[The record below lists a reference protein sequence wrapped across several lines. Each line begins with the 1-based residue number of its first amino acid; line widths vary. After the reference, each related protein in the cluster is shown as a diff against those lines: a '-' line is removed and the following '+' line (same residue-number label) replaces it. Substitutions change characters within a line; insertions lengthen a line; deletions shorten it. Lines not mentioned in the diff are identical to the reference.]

1 MGGDSNVIKV
11 TLKLAVC
18 VLACVLSA
26 PGRPAAQSSV
36 GGDKEVDFAQL
47 PLGETRVEIQGVDE
61 LFAYLSF
68 AYNVPIGLEVA
79 QDEDLMATYRLNSKK
94 GKLSDLLTQFV
105 TEHDRYAWRIEDG
118 VVSVFPKDGHRDQ
131 LLRNLLTTEVS
142 NFSVKEKTTC
152 VTFAQSLLNTPE
164 VRKTLEG
171 HGLTF
176 DTGRFGGFYIQQLG
190 QRFSLN
196 FSEAPLK
203 SILDKVIKESPAA
216 RFWVIGRDRA
226 MQKLSLR
233 VTAKLEDTP
242 KPPVEPNSAHQNL
255 H

>member
-1 MGGDSNVIKV
+1 M

-18 VLACVLSA
+18 VLACILGA
-26 PGRPAAQSSV
+26 PGRSAAQSSG
-36 GGDKEVDFAQL
+36 GGDKGVDFARM
-47 PLGETRVEIQGVDE
+47 PPGETRIEIQGVDE

-79 QDEDLMATYRLNSKK
+79 QDEDLSATYRLDSRK

-105 TEHDRYAWRIEDG
+105 AEHDRYAWRIDG
-118 VVSVFPKDGHRDQ
+118 GIVSVFPKDDHRDP
-131 LLRNLLTTEVS
+131 LLRALLATEIN

-171 HGLTF
+171 YGLTF

-226 MQKLSLR
+226 TQKLSLR
-233 VTAKLEDTP
+233 VTAKPD
-242 KPPVEPNSAHQNL
+242 
-255 H
+255 

>member
-1 MGGDSNVIKV
+1 MKL

-26 PGRPAAQSSV
+26 PGHPAAQSSV
-36 GGDKEVDFAQL
+36 GGDKGVDFAQL
-47 PLGETRVEIQGVDE
+47 PLGETQVEIQGVDE

-68 AYNVPIGLEVA
+68 TYNVPIGLEVA
-79 QDEDLMATYRLNSKK
+79 QDEDVRATYRLNFKK

-105 TEHDRYAWRIEDG
+105 TEHNRYAWRIDDG
-118 VVSVFPKDGHRDQ
+118 VVSVFPKDGHRDP
-131 LLRNLLTTEVS
+131 LLRELLTTEVS

-171 HGLTF
+171 YGLTF

-196 FSEAPLK
+196 FSEAQLK
-203 SILDKVIKESPAA
+203 AILDRVIEESPTAK
-216 RFWVIGRDRA
+216 FWVVKRNRA
-226 MQKLSLR
+226 MQELSLR
-233 VTAKLEDTP
+233 VKAKIEDPP
-242 KPPVEPNSAHQNL
+242 KFNEDSNSAHKNL
-255 H
+255 R